1 MEGIDLDTNS
11 LIIYLACIIVLFL
24 VGRIFIVP
32 LKIIAKLILN
42 SVLGAILIYGIN
54 FFGASVGF
62 HIGLNVV
69 TAVFVGILGIPR

>member
-24 VGRIFIVP
+24 VGKIFIVP
-32 LKIIAKLILN
+32 LKIIAKVILN
-42 SVLGAILIYGIN
+42 SILGAILIYMIN
-54 FFGASVGF
+54 FLGASLGF
-62 HIGLNVV
+62 HIGLNMF

>member
-11 LIIYLACIIVLFL
+11 LIIYLACIMVLFL

-32 LKIIAKLILN
+32 LKIMAKLILN

-54 FFGASVGF
+54 FFGANVGF

>member
-11 LIIYLACIIVLFL
+11 LIIYLACIIILFL

-32 LKIIAKLILN
+32 LKIMAKLILN

-54 FFGASVGF
+54 FFGANVVF